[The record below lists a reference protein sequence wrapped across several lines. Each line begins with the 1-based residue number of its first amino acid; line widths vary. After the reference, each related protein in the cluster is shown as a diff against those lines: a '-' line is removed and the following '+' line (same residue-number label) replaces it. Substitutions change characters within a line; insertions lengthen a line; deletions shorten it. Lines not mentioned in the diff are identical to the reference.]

1 MSKELKKFESEF
13 KKIKPKLK
21 TLNAS
26 AASAL
31 KKRISILHGDASGQ
45 GEEVLKESLVAAYA
59 AGVKGTNLT
68 DFMKV
73 KEFKEAYN
81 IYKTATNNLAVEV
94 NKAVAMQKD
103 ATAAHAAAAKLE
115 AAIAKDLKSRK
126 DKSKT
131 KSDIESMHDEVKKAM
146 KDFAEAAKVHD
157 SLTPAAKGYVAQFP
171 KKVQAV
177 LKTPPKEAQ
186 AALDATILPQLLQ
199 DRLLVGNRNK
209 AKKYLG
215 IINSKCDEAMKAA
228 GDNLKAA
235 AAPLKVALAGL
246 KELKAIND
254 KYVKATNDNRVKNQI
269 KDSKDKAS
277 IEKSIDFILK
287 AYVAGERKFRGTSTT
302 IKKAG

>member
-26 AASAL
+26 TASAL
-31 KKRISILHGDASGQ
+31 KKRIAILHGDCSGQ

-68 DFMKV
+68 DFLKV

-94 NKAVAMQKD
+94 NKAVEMQKEAV
-103 ATAAHAAAAKLE
+103 ATLAAATKLE
-115 AAIAKDLKSRK
+115 ASIAKDLKSRK

-131 KSDIESMHDEVKKAM
+131 KSDIESMHAEVKKAV
-146 KDFAEAAKVHD
+146 KDFEAAAKAHD
-157 SLTPAAKGYVAQFP
+157 SLTPAAKNYVAQFP

-186 AALDATILPQLLQ
+186 RALDATILPQLMQ
-199 DRLLVGNRNK
+199 DRVLVGNRNK
-209 AKKYLG
+209 ARKYLE

-228 GDNLKAA
+228 EENLKAA
-235 AAPLKVALAGL
+235 AAPLKVAVAGL

-254 KYVKATNDNRVKNQI
+254 KYVKATKDKSVKDQI
-269 KDSKDKAS
+269 RNSKDKAS